1 MIEGQDE
8 APIGERSLAYQDRR
22 ELYRQIEEERDSKVI
37 AYVTGD
43 RPGLETSIA
52 ADVLDFFVVH
62 LDEIGVTEKISLVL
76 YTRGGGTIA
85 SWSVANLL
93 RTFCKHLEVIVPLN
107 CHSGGT
113 LICLAADTIV
123 MTRQATL
130 SPIDPSINTPL
141 NPEIPGAS
149 PGATMPVSVEDVNA
163 YLEQA
168 RQWRGDANSSEAF
181 GSLTK
186 AVHPLVIGYA
196 FRVRSQIRM
205 LGQRLL
211 SFHMADRAKK
221 DAILDFL
228 CSDSGSHDYTI
239 NGVEARNELNL
250 PVEAPD
256 PDFYIVIK
264 ELYDSFANQLKLREP
279 LDLQLE
285 LGDAQSMQ
293 YEYPRGVIES
303 TDAGAHT
310 AVTAGVLTRHRV
322 EVQPGIEAEGITD
335 QRTFDGWRYQNA

>member
-1 MIEGQDE
+1 M
-8 APIGERSLAYQDRR
+8 SYQDRR
-22 ELYRQIEEERDSKVI
+22 ELYRQIEQERDSKVI

-43 RPGLETSIA
+43 RPGLETRIA
-52 ADVLDFFVVH
+52 SDAIDIFVKH
-62 LDEIGVTEKISLVL
+62 LDEIGVTEKISLFL

-93 RTFCKHLEVIVPLN
+93 RTFCKRLEVIVPLN

-141 NPEIPGAS
+141 NPAIPGAE
-149 PGATMPVSVEDVNA
+149 PGSTMPVSVEDVNA

-168 RQWRGDANSSEAF
+168 RQWRGDANSVEAF
-181 GSLTK
+181 GSLTQ

-211 SFHMADRAKK
+211 SFHMTDQAQK
-221 DAILDFL
+221 DAILNFL

-239 NGVEARNELNL
+239 NGIEALNELNL
-250 PVEAPD
+250 PVEAPV
-256 PDFYIVIK
+256 PHFYRVIK
-264 ELYDSFANQLKLREP
+264 ELDDSFANQLKLREP

-285 LGDAQSMQ
+285 LGDARSLN
-293 YEYPRGVIES
+293 YEFRRACVES
-303 TDAGAHT
+303 VNAGAHT
-310 AVTAGVLTRHRV
+310 VVTAGVLSRHR
-322 EVQPGIEAEGITD
+322 IEAPNGTDAEEITD
-335 QRTFDGWRYQNA
+335 ERTFDGWRHENA